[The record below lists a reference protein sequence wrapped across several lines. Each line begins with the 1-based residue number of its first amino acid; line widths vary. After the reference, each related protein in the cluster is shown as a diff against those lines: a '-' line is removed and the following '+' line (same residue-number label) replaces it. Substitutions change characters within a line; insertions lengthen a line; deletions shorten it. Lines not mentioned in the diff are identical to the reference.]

1 MLSMYGATHEQ
12 QQWLAQQQQL
22 RELEQQLAP
31 AEQLSVAA
39 LDQMRQHK
47 VALCVAALADAGF
60 RGPAA
65 LEAAGGW
72 AVGVWCG
79 AMLALVLQAVAP
91 GMPAEPS
98 IPGPQR
104 RANLT

>member
-1 MLSMYGATHEQ
+1 MRQRWDRAGISNCLQAEQAARERQQHANMLSMYGATHEQ

-47 VALCVAALADAGF
+47 IALCVAALADAGF
-60 RGPAA
+60 SGPAA
-65 LEAAGGW
+65 CEAAG
-72 AVGVWCG
+72 V
-79 AMLALVLQAVAP
+79 
-91 GMPAEPS
+91 
-98 IPGPQR
+98 
-104 RANLT
+104 